1 MLQLLAYTALF
12 WIIMPLLI
20 LYVGKFILRY
30 SGETPDSRALGSKQV
45 NARVEGL
52 RPTAVK

>member
-12 WIIMPLLI
+12 WIIMPILI

-30 SGETPDSRALGSKQV
+30 SGETPSSRALGSKQT
-45 NARVEGL
+45 NTRIEGL
-52 RPTAVK
+52 SPTAGK